1 MGFSAMTGAGNHVIP
16 NVHFR
21 KVNGMTKGNHQRA
34 YIRTWFDQAGRKQ
47 RRLQNRRAKAAKIA
61 PRPAAGNL
69 RPVVHPPTS
78 RYNMKVRLG
87 RGFTLEELKG
97 AKISPKMARTI
108 GISVDVRRKNKCE
121 ESLKANVDRLTTY
134 KSKLVI
140 FPKRSGAKGVKKGD
154 TPRADS
160 RTLPRTHSR
169 RSSRWS
175 SLASARRAGPSPRR
189 TRIAR
194 PSAWC
199 ARRASTRRTWARR
212 SRPRRRRSERRLEKH
227 AERAVGYGNR
237 CRAEK
242 K

>member
-97 AKISPKMARTI
+97 AMISPKMARTI

-154 TPRADS
+154 TPRAELKNVAQN
-160 RTLPRTHSR
+160 TLKEIIPLVKPGKREKGRAITQEDKDR
-169 RSSRWS
+169 QAFGLVRK
-175 SLASARRAGPSPRR
+175 ARFDKKNLGK
-189 TRIAR
+189 T
-194 PSAWC
+194 
-199 ARRASTRRTWARR
+199 
-212 SRPRRRRSERRLEKH
+212 LK
-227 AERAVGYGNR
+227 
-237 CRAEK
+237 AEK
-242 K
+242 KE